1 MSVSLLLNRYTV
13 IGVLQE
19 DAYVSVIRAF
29 DTATNYEVAIK
40 LLSVARVPDPG
51 AYRAIEEAFI
61 RESEVGACTN
71 GHPNIVAIYDRAR
84 DANHTLCLV
93 AEYIVGGALPYS
105 LRNGPLPLPRAVAI
119 SADIARGLQAAQQA
133 GIVHTALTPVSIYLM
148 PDGSAKVGDF
158 GDAQIDNRP
167 VPPLPTTDLAYRARY
182 RSPEQVTGG
191 SVTPQVDQFSLGV
204 ILFEML
210 FAAPYLTHDHAALN
224 AMLASPP
231 PPVAML
237 IERLTAA
244 APEARY
250 PAMDAAL
257 TAILRVQ
264 ESLGASVLLPNIAQ
278 LPPQPPPPVLT
289 AARPVRRRA
298 ILARVASG
306 IGIGAVGGVGAYLVR
321 RRGERAISQ
330 TATPLPAGAAAPVF
344 LLTTPQPVAAAI
356 APVIDTPVALPTT
369 PLPVATAITPT
380 ILPSAPPPPVM
391 ATATAVTLP
400 TDPPPVITAT
410 PIAPPTMPPPVVTAT
425 PVAPTATMPPPPTQT
440 VAPVRTFPPQ
450 PMLAANA
457 AVADMTDAGQW
468 LIVSTPNVTAM
479 LKNGTYTVQV
489 AKKAD
494 GKGAIAW
501 GDWVPKTIKLTP
513 QFHTEVTMKLTGMP
527 QTTAGGILFNFNYVP
542 SDRRNEQQFLL
553 FLARGDGRY
562 ALFQQ
567 FPGGSDQFKARLDY
581 ANAFPVK
588 VDPDAP
594 IVVSVEVRG
603 KQLACAVNGQRVLA
617 LETPA
622 EVATFSAVALAA
634 QIQEGST
641 LPEISAT
648 FSNLRYESITP

>member
-13 IGVLQE
+13 VGVLQE
-19 DAYVSVIRAF
+19 DAYVSVVHAF
-29 DTATNYEVAIK
+29 DTTMNHDVAIK
-40 LLSVARVPDPG
+40 LLSVTRVPDPG
-51 AYRAIEEAFI
+51 AYRAIEEAFV
-61 RESEVGACTN
+61 RESEVGRRTS
-71 GHPNIVAIYDRAR
+71 GRPNIVVIYDRAR
-84 DANHTLCLV
+84 DASYTLCLV
-93 AEYIVGGALPYS
+93 VEYVAGGALPYF
-105 LRNGPLPLPRAVAI
+105 LRNGPLLLPQAIAI
-119 SADIARGLQAAQQA
+119 SADIARGLQTAHRA
-133 GIVHTALTPVSIYLM
+133 GVVHTALTPVSIYLM
-148 PDGSAKVGDF
+148 PDGNAKVGDF
-158 GDAQIDNRP
+158 GDAQIDNLP
-167 VPPLPTTDLAYRARY
+167 APPSPATDLAYRARY
-182 RSPEQVTGG
+182 RSPEQTTGG
-191 SVTPQVDQFSLGV
+191 SVAAQVDQFSLGV

-210 FAAPYLTHDHAALN
+210 FAAPYPTHDHAALN
-224 AMLASPP
+224 AMLASQP

-244 APEARY
+244 AAETRY
-250 PAMDAAL
+250 PSMHEAL

-264 ESLGASVLLPNIAQ
+264 ESLGASMPLPNIAQ
-278 LPPQPPPPVLT
+278 SPPSVPN

-298 ILARVASG
+298 ILTRIASV
-306 IGIGAVGGVGAYLVR
+306 IGVGAAGGVGAYFVR
-321 RRGERAISQ
+321 RRGARAISPI
-330 TATPLPAGAAAPVF
+330 ATSLPAITAKPAV
-344 LLTTPQPVAAAI
+344 LLTTTQPVAAAI
-356 APVIDTPVALPTT
+356 TPVIDMPVALPTT
-369 PLPVATAITPT
+369 PPPVATAIMPI

-391 ATATAVTLP
+391 VTATAVAIP
-400 TDPPPVITAT
+400 TNPPAAIRAM

-457 AVADMTDAGQW
+457 ATADMTDAGQW
-468 LIVSTPNVTAM
+468 LIVSTPNVTTM
-479 LKNGTYTVQV
+479 LKDGTYTVQV
-489 AKKAD
+489 AKKAN

-513 QFHTEVTMKLTGMP
+513 QFHTEVTMKLMGMP

-542 SDRRNEQQFLL
+542 SDHRNEQQFLL

-648 FSNLRYESITP
+648 FSNLRYESIVP